1 MNPPHFDHAPIG
13 QPLLTVIVPV
23 FNEEPT
29 IERVLQ
35 RLLTAP
41 YPDKEIIVA
50 DDGSDDGTAAILE
63 RWTGHPSLVVLRH
76 APNCGKG
83 AAVRT
88 ALERARGAIAIIQ
101 DADLEYDPDDWPRL
115 IEPIRRGEALVV
127 YGSRYLRPSNFLTW
141 SKFRL
146 AVSLLNLLVRLLY
159 GRRLSDEATCY
170 KAMPT
175 ELLRALDLRA
185 QRFELCA
192 EITAKVCRLGLPILE
207 VPISYRPRTSEE
219 GKKIGWRDAWSTFWT
234 LLQWRFLPLPRTLH
248 VSTTGRTDPGDTMGV
263 PVISPSVCE
272 PQTPRRRD

>member
-1 MNPPHFDHAPIG
+1 VTSLLSGRTLTG

-23 FNEEPT
+23 YDERPT
-29 IERVLQ
+29 IERLLQ
-35 RLLTAP
+35 RLLEAP
-41 YPDKEIIVA
+41 YPNKEIIVI

-63 RWTGHPSLVVLRH
+63 RWNGHANIRVLRH
-76 APNCGKG
+76 QHNRGKG

-88 ALERARGAIAIIQ
+88 ALYHSRGAITIIQ

-115 IEPIRRGEALVV
+115 IEPIRRGEAAVV
-127 YGSRYLRPSNFLTW
+127 YGSRYLRPSHSLPW
-141 SKFRL
+141 SKYRL

-175 ELLRALDLRA
+175 ELFRALDLRS

-207 VPISYRPRTSEE
+207 VPISYQPRTATE
-219 GKKIGWRDAWSTFWT
+219 GKKIGWRDACSTFWT
-234 LLQWRFLPLPRTLH
+234 LLHWRFLPLPLGKDSWKRRTGSEQ
-248 VSTTGRTDPGDTMGV
+248 VAAGCGRAAVAP
-263 PVISPSVCE
+263 
-272 PQTPRRRD
+272 